1 MVSLGAMGDKREFGI
16 ESTGVISKIGS
27 KVKDMQV
34 GQRVLLTSSG
44 VLRSF
49 KVIPAKRCIPVS
61 DDLSLEDA
69 ATMISVYATVIHSLM
84 RLGNLQ
90 KDQVLCTPFLCFYIQ
105 TNKLYNI
112 NSQY

>member
-1 MVSLGAMGDKREFGI
+1 MVSLGAMGDKHEFGI
-16 ESTGVISKIGS
+16 EGTGVISKIGS
-27 KVKDMQV
+27 KVKDMQI
-34 GQRVLLTSSG
+34 GQRVLITSSG

-49 KVIPAKRCIPVS
+49 KVIPAKRCIPVP

-69 ATMISVYATVIHSLM
+69 TTMTSVYATVILSLI

-90 KDQVLCTPFLCFYIQ
+90 KDQVLSIPFLCFYLE

-112 NSQY
+112 NSPY